1 MQEVSERI
9 SIGLV
14 FAWLD
19 FLGVPIRKGHINH
32 RRISFILSSNTAKF
46 ENHALLRKIVLLC
59 WKKVVSS
66 KLLILSTM
74 RLLPKSQIIFLFSLL
89 LKLSTGFAQPNL
101 QHIEYLTTNDG
112 LNSNFVSDI
121 FQDSI
126 GFLWFATMN
135 GLDRYDG
142 SGFDH
147 LLRDKDVSS
156 HDGNFTTQIIALDS
170 HRLAV
175 ATNNGILV
183 VDIRSLNYKRIL
195 LSDSLTPK

>member
-1 MQEVSERI
+1 
-9 SIGLV
+9 
-14 FAWLD
+14 
-19 FLGVPIRKGHINH
+19 
-32 RRISFILSSNTAKF
+32 
-46 ENHALLRKIVLLC
+46 
-59 WKKVVSS
+59 
-66 KLLILSTM
+66 M

-126 GFLWFATMN
+126 GFLWFAKMN